1 MLATRIPPRSQS
13 RRRLYAHNN
22 SPRTSTLP
30 SLHSAPPTEASVD
43 HLNHPV
49 GLAAG
54 ATKAAAGTVV
64 VAVVL
69 GTVVLSAIA
78 RAMTKTKALITDF
91 LSLAGTMASVLL
103 TIVVVVVGAGFLLT
117 GATFH

>member
-1 MLATRIPPRSQS
+1 MLTTIAPEHLAAIAA
-13 RRRLYAHNN
+13 LAAH
-22 SPRTSTLP
+22 R
-30 SLHSAPPTEASVD
+30 ASVD

-103 TIVVVVVGAGFLLT
+103 TIVVVVVGAGFLLIS
-117 GATFH
+117 HH

>member
-1 MLATRIPPRSQS
+1 MITTITPEHLAAIAALAAHRVTADRS
-13 RRRLYAHNN
+13 
-22 SPRTSTLP
+22 
-30 SLHSAPPTEASVD
+30 
-43 HLNHPV
+43 V

-54 ATKAAAGTVV
+54 ATKLAAGTVV

-78 RAMTKTKALITDF
+78 RAIAKTKDLIADF

-103 TIVVVVVGAGFLLT
+103 TIVAVILGAGALLI
-117 GATFH
+117 HYH

>member
-1 MLATRIPPRSQS
+1 MHTTIAPEHLVAIAVLAEHRVSLD
-13 RRRLYAHNN
+13 RLA
-22 SPRTSTLP
+22 
-30 SLHSAPPTEASVD
+30 
-43 HLNHPV
+43 

-69 GTVVLSAIA
+69 GTVVMSAIA
-78 RAMTKTKALITDF
+78 KAITKTKNLIGEF

-103 TIVVVVVGAGFLLT
+103 TIVIVILGAGFLLI
-117 GATFH
+117 HHH

>member
-1 MLATRIPPRSQS
+1 MFTTIAPEHLAAIAA
-13 RRRLYAHNN
+13 LAAH
-22 SPRTSTLP
+22 RTT
-30 SLHSAPPTEASVD
+30 VD
-43 HLNHPV
+43 QVDHPV

-69 GTVVLSAIA
+69 GTVVLTAIA

-103 TIVVVVVGAGFLLT
+103 TIVIVVVGAGFLLIS
-117 GATFH
+117 HH

>member
-1 MLATRIPPRSQS
+1 VHTTLAP
-13 RRRLYAHNN
+13 
-22 SPRTSTLP
+22 
-30 SLHSAPPTEASVD
+30 E
-43 HLNHPV
+43 HLAAIAALAEHRVIVHRFV

-69 GTVVLSAIA
+69 GTVVMSATAKAI
-78 RAMTKTKALITDF
+78 TKTRALIGEF

-103 TIVVVVVGAGFLLT
+103 TIVIVIVGAGFLLI
-117 GATFH
+117 HHH